1 MESVNG
7 EIVSETETEAVSA
20 TVSEESGGI
29 NYASAAF
36 NVCMGVIAM
45 VLIYIIAEKSRSIAA
60 FIDRL
65 FGRVIKPSDGNG
77 DVPENNDAEP
87 SPARVEDS
95 NGVISPENYKV
106 YDIYEGEL
114 NLDDEVSPDDNKKD
128 GNENG

>member
-7 EIVSETETEAVSA
+7 EIVSETETAAVNA

-36 NVCMGVIAM
+36 NVCMGIIAM

-60 FIDRL
+60 FVDRL

-114 NLDDEVSPDDNKKD
+114 NLDDSLDENKKD